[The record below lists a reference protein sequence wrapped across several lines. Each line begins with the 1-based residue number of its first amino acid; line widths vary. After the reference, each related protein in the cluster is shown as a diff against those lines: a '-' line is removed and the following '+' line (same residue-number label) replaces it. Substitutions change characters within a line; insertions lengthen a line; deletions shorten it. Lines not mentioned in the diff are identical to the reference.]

1 MQCIPNLSMSFPPIP
16 LSTFVI
22 KISENDDGV
31 QYQHERY
38 LVRMRENFCYGL
50 PIVSGGLKGNYNCVV
65 KCYVIFYSTLFK
77 IVELSVLY

>member
-50 PIVSGGLKGNYNCVV
+50 PIVSAGLKGNCVV
-65 KCYVIFYSTLFK
+65 KMLLIFYNTLFK
-77 IVELSVLY
+77 IVEFLIVMLV